1 MQKASNRLIG
11 RRLYDDNKLKY
22 SMKLN
27 MFKFNTIAD
36 AIEDIRNGKLVI
48 VVDDENRENEGDFIV
63 AAEKITPEIVNF
75 MATFGRG
82 LICMPLPEKRCEELD
97 LDMMV
102 GHNTALHGTPF
113 TVSVDLIGNGC
124 TTGISASD
132 RAKTIRA
139 LVDPS
144 TKASDLARPGHI
156 FPLKAREDGVL
167 IRAGHTEAV
176 VDFTILAGLLPGGVL
191 VEIMNEDGTMARLPE
206 LFKIS
211 EKFGIKLV
219 SIEDLIKYRLE
230 RETLIKK
237 GYEVNM
243 PTKYGDFKAISFI
256 ELSNG
261 KEHIAIYKGEWAAN
275 EPILVRVHSSC
286 MTGDIFGSYRCDC
299 GDQLHQAMRLIEKEG
314 KGVIVYLQQEGR
326 GIGLFHKMQAYK
338 LQEEGLD
345 TVEAN
350 IELGFEADERNYGV
364 GASILRA
371 LGLGKIRLMTNNP
384 VKRAALEGYGLHIV
398 ENIPLEVEPNLY
410 NKFYL
415 QTKKNKMGHNLEL
428 TNKNKR

>member
-1 MQKASNRLIG
+1 MVNNQLIG
-11 RRLYDDNKLKY
+11 RRLNDDNKLIY
-22 SMKLN
+22 SMNKN
-27 MFKFNTIAD
+27 IFKFNTIAD
-36 AIEDIRNGKLVI
+36 AIEDIRQGKLII

-75 MATFGRG
+75 MATYGRG
-82 LICMPLPEKRCEELD
+82 LICTPLPEKRCEDLY

-102 GHNTALHGTPF
+102 GNNTALHGTPF
-113 TVSVDLIGNGC
+113 TVSVDLIGHGC

-132 RAKTIRA
+132 RAKTIRS

-144 TKASDLARPGHI
+144 TMASDLGRPGHI
-156 FPLKAREDGVL
+156 FPLKAREEGVL

-176 VDFTILAGLLPGGVL
+176 VDFSILAGLKPGGAL

-206 LFKIS
+206 LFKIA
-211 EKFGIKLV
+211 EKFNIKIV
-219 SIEDLIKYRLE
+219 SIEDLIKFRLD

-243 PTKYGDFKAISFI
+243 PTKYGDFKAISFV
-256 ELSNG
+256 ELSNK
-261 KEHIAIYKGEWAAN
+261 KEHIAIFKGEWNAS
-275 EPILVRVHSSC
+275 EPVLVRVHSSC

-299 GDQLHQAMRLIEKEG
+299 GDQLHQAMHLIEKEG

-326 GIGLFHKMQAYK
+326 GIGLFHKLQAYK

-364 GASILRA
+364 GASILRE

-384 VKRAALEGYGLHIV
+384 VKRAALEGYGIHIV
-398 ENIPLEVEPNLY
+398 ENISLEVESNPY

-415 QTKKNKMGHNLEL
+415 QTKKDKMGHSLEL
-428 TNKNKR
+428 TDKHKKR